1 MNDIIGRSNV
11 FHCFKQFSFAFF
23 LSRLVALFDWRP
35 GKANPCKANPIG
47 LVIVESLKTVA

>member
-1 MNDIIGRSNV
+1 M